1 VRRTYHVRR
10 TCPLEDPLAV
20 TGPAGPAREAASGA
34 NAPPAVRPVIPLMRV
49 ALFTGA
55 LLVSLAGI
63 QLYFLTTRTAH
74 YFAWTITVPMT
85 AAFLGAFYW
94 TALPLALLSALERV
108 WIRARVGI
116 PGVLLFLWATLATTL
131 IHHDKFHFH
140 SADHFAR
147 GAAWLWLVIY
157 AADPVLIS
165 VALVIQISTPGA
177 DPPRA
182 ALLPSW
188 YRAAVGA
195 QAVISLGIGAA
206 MFANPMW
213 VARWWPWPLTPLT
226 ARAMASWILGL
237 GGVLAMAFWENDWIR
252 IRIATISY
260 TVLGILQ
267 LVALARYS
275 GGFTWGW
282 RGSLYTA
289 LVASVLLLGVYGLAQ
304 AARAGRR
311 FGAATR
317 D

>member
-1 VRRTYHVRR
+1 MTEPAQGGDHQLPVRTV
-10 TCPLEDPLAV
+10 V
-20 TGPAGPAREAASGA
+20 
-34 NAPPAVRPVIPLMRV
+34 PLMKV

-63 QLYFLTTRTAH
+63 QLYFLTGRTAH
-74 YFAWTITVPMT
+74 YFAWTIAVPLT

-94 TALPLALLSALERV
+94 TALPLALLSAVERV
-108 WIRARVGI
+108 WVRARVGI
-116 PGVLLFLWATLATTL
+116 PGVLFFLWATLATTL
-131 IHHDKFHFH
+131 IHHAKFHFH
-140 SADHFAR
+140 SSDHFAR
-147 GAAWLWLVIY
+147 DAAWLWLVIY

-165 VALVIQISTPGA
+165 VALVIQTRTRGV
-177 DPPRA
+177 DPPRG

-195 QAVISLGIGAA
+195 QALIALGIGAA
-206 MFANPMW
+206 MFAAPLW

-252 IRIATISY
+252 IRIATVSY
-260 TVLGILQ
+260 TVLGIQQ
-267 LVALARYS
+267 LVALLRYS
-275 GGFTWGW
+275 GDFTWGW
-282 RGSLYTA
+282 RGSAYTA
-289 LVASVLLLGVYGLAQ
+289 FVVSVLLLGVYGLAQ
-304 AARAGRR
+304 AARARGR